1 MSTEIILSDCIVIGF
16 VNYGESDRIV
26 KLYSSEKGLL
36 SAIAKRVRSHK
47 HKWAGVLE
55 VGQTLEVKLSPPKND
70 LWLLKGVQEVAN
82 TAGLRKDLL
91 KLSTMQYCCE
101 ITGALSIPEDPN
113 PKLHGLLTHM
123 LRTLNDL
130 PTPGSAALNGFAIK
144 ALAISGHH
152 AQLNTCGLCDKA
164 IGTDRFF
171 HTSLGA
177 MVHTACLEQ
186 HPETQ
191 STHLFQTP
199 KGWANDI
206 HNLLH
211 QPMTSYW
218 ESSLSVL
225 KNKKRSS
232 TWLLTEM
239 IEHTVER
246 AIRSRS
252 VLETL
257 YP

>member
-1 MSTEIILSDCIVIGF
+1 MKEVILSDCIVIGF

-26 KLYSSEKGLL
+26 KLFSSERGLI
-36 SAIAKRVRSHK
+36 SAMAKRVRSHK
-47 HKWAGVLE
+47 HKWAGILE

-70 LWLLKGVQEVAN
+70 LWLLIGIQEVAN
-82 TAGLRKDLL
+82 TALLRKDLL

-113 PKLHGLLTHM
+113 PKLHGLLVH
-123 LRTLNDL
+123 TLNTLRDL
-130 PTPGSAALNGFAIK
+130 PSPGSAALNGFAVK

-152 AQLNTCGLCDKA
+152 PQLKTCTFCGED
-164 IGTDRFF
+164 IGDNRLF
-171 HTSLGA
+171 HSSLGS
-177 MVHTACLEQ
+177 MVHDHCIEKN
-186 HPETQ
+186 PETQ
-191 STHLFQTP
+191 TQHLFYTP
-199 KGWANDI
+199 KSWAIDV

-211 QPMTSYW
+211 QPMISYW
-218 ESSLSVL
+218 ESSLVVL
-225 KNKKRSS
+225 KNNKRSS

-252 VLETL
+252 VLKTL

>member
-1 MSTEIILSDCIVIGF
+1 MKELILSDCIVVGF

-26 KLYSSEKGLL
+26 KLFSSQKGLI

-47 HKWAGVLE
+47 HKWAGILE

-70 LWLLKGVQEVAN
+70 LWLIISVQEVQS
-82 TAGLRKDLL
+82 TAALRKDLL

-101 ITGALSIPEDPN
+101 VTGTLSSPEDPN
-113 PKLHGLLTHM
+113 PKLHGLLTHTIN
-123 LRTLNDL
+123 TLSEL
-130 PTPGSAALNGFAIK
+130 PTPGSAAFNGFAVK

-152 AQLNTCGLCDKA
+152 PQLKTCTFCGED
-164 IGTDRFF
+164 IGTSRLF
-171 HTSLGA
+171 HSSLGS
-177 MVHTACLEQ
+177 MVHEHCVEN

-191 STHLFQTP
+191 QAHLFFTP
-199 KGWANDI
+199 KSWALDV

-211 QPMTSYW
+211 QPMVSYW
-218 ESSLSVL
+218 ESTLSVL
-225 KNKKRSS
+225 KQNKRSS

-252 VLETL
+252 VLQTL